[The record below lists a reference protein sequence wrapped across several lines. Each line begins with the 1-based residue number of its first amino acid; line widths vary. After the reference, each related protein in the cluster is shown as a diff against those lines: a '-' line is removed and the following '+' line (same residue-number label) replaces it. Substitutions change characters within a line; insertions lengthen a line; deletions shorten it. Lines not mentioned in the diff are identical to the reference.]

1 MSEAVVSKK
10 TYLLVWAS
18 LLILLAITVLVSYIH
33 LGWLN
38 AAAAV
43 AIAVIKAV
51 IIILYFMHV
60 RYSPKLVWVFVG
72 AGFFWLGIMFV
83 LTMGDY
89 FTRSYLPVPTIW
101 LAK

>member
-1 MSEAVVSKK
+1 MSETAVSKS
-10 TYLLVWAS
+10 TYLVVWAS
-18 LLILLAITVLVSYIH
+18 LLILLAITVGVSYIH
-33 LGWLN
+33 LGWFN

-60 RYSPKLVWVFVG
+60 RYSPKILWIFVG

-83 LTMGDY
+83 LTLGDY
-89 FTRSYLPVPTIW
+89 FTRAYLPVPTIW